1 MKCSNVKKEIDRLV
15 YLDEPD
21 AGNDIYRHIDSC
33 KSCSRYMEESRQV
46 AGKIAGLRHREP
58 VLNNPERLTEDIMT
72 AIRSSSENMEKQ
84 KQGKMRKYRGIIILQ
99 RLLAAASV
107 CLFLAFGYEEYTIV
121 DKISRLEKQNA
132 AISLSSRYQAALK
145 LKKVIGILSSDP
157 VMLNYNKELNTRKL
171 NLTSLFRAA
180 IYADVAGMTP
190 DALKLLDRAGYK
202 VANQP
207 VKSII
212 KEFNSTSQTEPQ

>member
-15 YLDEPD
+15 YLVEPD
-21 AGNDIYRHIDSC
+21 AGNEIYRHIDSC
-33 KSCSRYMEESRQV
+33 KSCSQYMEESRRV
-46 AGKIAGLRHREP
+46 AGKIAGIRHREP
-58 VLNNPERLTEDIMT
+58 VLNNPEGFTEDIMM
-72 AIRSSSENMEKQ
+72 AIRSSSDNMHKQ
-84 KQGKMRKYRGIIILQ
+84 KKGKIRKYRGIIILQ

-107 CLFLAFGYEEYTIV
+107 CLFLVFGYEEYIIV

-132 AISLSSRYQAALK
+132 AISQSSRYQAALK
-145 LKKVIGILSSDP
+145 LNKVIGILSSDP
-157 VMLNYNKELNTRKL
+157 VMSNYIKELNTRKL

-180 IYADVAGMTP
+180 IYADMAGITP
-190 DALKLLDRAGYK
+190 DALKLMDRAGYK

-212 KEFNSTSQTEPQ
+212 NEFNSTYQTVP